1 MSDYIFREKYL
12 KYKEKYLSLKQYGT
26 GSTKL
31 DYKDNNHVFSDYN
44 TFKKRKNKVTELLH
58 NKIKFNNKM
67 FLIGFGA
74 IGKVLLFF
82 IINFIQ
88 IDSTNITIIDEKDF
102 IADLAKISKLNFNIH
117 NKTELT
123 QFNYKTILKNLS
135 ANDIIIDCS
144 VGVNS
149 LDIIKLC
156 NQIGANYINS
166 AITNTWT
173 YTNPKLNDNLKST
186 NSHKINID
194 SLYHIHKEFES

>member
-12 KYKEKYLSLKQYGT
+12 KYKEKYLSLKQYGA
-26 GSTKL
+26 GNTKF

-135 ANDIIIDCS
+135 ANYIIIYCS
-144 VGVNS
+144 ANI
-149 LDIIKLC
+149 LFII
-156 NQIGANYINS
+156 IY
-166 AITNTWT
+166 
-173 YTNPKLNDNLKST
+173 NLYDLLWST
-186 NSHKINID
+186 SRP
-194 SLYHIHKEFES
+194 